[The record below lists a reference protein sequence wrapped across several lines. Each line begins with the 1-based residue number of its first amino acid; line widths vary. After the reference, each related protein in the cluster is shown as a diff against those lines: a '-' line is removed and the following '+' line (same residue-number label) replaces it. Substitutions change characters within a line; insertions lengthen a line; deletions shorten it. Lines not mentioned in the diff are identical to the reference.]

1 MTTCLRRIVLLI
13 AISSLHVLAQPGVPR
28 FQPPLQQS
36 TPDSYRARLE
46 SLRGL
51 VGACRDDAKAC
62 NPSAVGDDERVQA
75 PNETFQVRRQWLR
88 KLMDDARNPALPDRI
103 ALLNQASARLDEELA
118 AISDDALPQPAFTP
132 ARRAANSILARP
144 EFRIVGSQ
152 SWLDRITAE
161 LYSWLGRVFAA
172 TTDFGHRSPWLG
184 PVLEWSFIGLTV
196 LCLLIWVE
204 RTMRSQRIAVSMSG
218 LIPATDWQKESMQWA
233 DLAHAEAEANNWR
246 EAIHCLYWASIVVL
260 ESHRLWRRDY
270 ARTPREYVDLL
281 EHNSFRQLT
290 LSRLTRIFERIWY
303 GLRHA
308 AREDYIQAL
317 ALFEDLRRP

>member
-1 MTTCLRRIVLLI
+1 MTTGLRRIVLLL
-13 AISSLHVLAQPGVPR
+13 AISSLHALAQPGVPL
-28 FQPPLQQS
+28 FQPPLQQT

-62 NPSAVGDDERVQA
+62 NPSEVGDDELIQA

-88 KLMDDARNPALPDRI
+88 KVMDDARNPALPDRI

-118 AISDDALPQPAFTP
+118 AISGEASPQQTFTT
-132 ARRAANSILARP
+132 ARRAANSVLARP

-152 SWLDRITAE
+152 SWLDRMTAE
-161 LYSWLGRVFAA
+161 FYSWLSRVFAA
-172 TTDFGHRSPWLG
+172 TVDLGHRSPWLG
-184 PVLEWSFIGLTV
+184 PVLEWSFVV
-196 LCLLIWVE
+196 LSVVCILVWVE
-204 RTMRSQRIAVSMSG
+204 RTMHRQRVAFSLSG
-218 LIPATDWQKESMQWA
+218 LTAAADWQKESAQWA

-246 EAIHCLYWASIVVL
+246 EAIHCLYWASIFVL
-260 ESHRLWRRDY
+260 ESHKLWRRDY

-290 LSRLTRIFERIWY
+290 LRRFTRIFERIWY

-317 ALFEDLRRP
+317 ALFEDLRRT

>member
-1 MTTCLRRIVLLI
+1 MTTGLRRTVLLL
-13 AISSLHVLAQPGVPR
+13 AISSLHALAQPGVPL
-28 FQPPLQQS
+28 FQPPLQQT

-62 NPSAVGDDERVQA
+62 NPTAVGDDEVIQA

-88 KLMDDARNPALPDRI
+88 KLVDDARNPALPDRTT
-103 ALLNQASARLDEELA
+103 LLNQASARLDEELA
-118 AISDDALPQPAFTP
+118 AISGEASPQPAFTT
-132 ARRAANSILARP
+132 ARRAANSILAKP
-144 EFRIVGSQ
+144 EFRVVGSE
-152 SWLDRITAE
+152 SWLDRMTAE
-161 LYSWLGRVFAA
+161 FYSWLGRVFSA
-172 TTDFGHRSPWLG
+172 TENFGHRSPWLG
-184 PVLEWSFIGLTV
+184 PVLEWSFVGLTV
-196 LCLLIWVE
+196 LCILIWVE
-204 RTMRSQRIAVSMSG
+204 RTMQRQRVAVSVGS
-218 LIPATDWQKESMQWA
+218 LTPATDWQKESAEWA
-233 DLAHAEAEANNWR
+233 DLARAEAETNNWR
-246 EAIHCLYWASIVVL
+246 EAIHCLYWASIVAL

-290 LSRLTRIFERIWY
+290 LRRLTRIFERIWY

-317 ALFEDLRRP
+317 ALFEDLRRA